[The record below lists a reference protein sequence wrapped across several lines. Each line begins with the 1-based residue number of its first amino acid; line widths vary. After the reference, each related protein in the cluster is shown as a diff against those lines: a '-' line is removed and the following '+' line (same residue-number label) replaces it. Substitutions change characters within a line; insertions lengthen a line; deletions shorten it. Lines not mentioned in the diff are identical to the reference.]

1 MMEKRN
7 RGNVSIQKSEN
18 YLHGNTVRKL
28 QSVPRREERDSLQRD
43 AKLRNH
49 ARRNREKALQMNPGY
64 VLFLAIATVITLV
77 VCINYLKLQSDITN
91 KISKISSLESELA
104 DLQSQNNEEYNKV
117 ATSVDLE
124 YIKNVAISELGMIY
138 AGEEQVI
145 LYDSK
150 DSDYVRQYEDIP
162 KEESSGLLGMLH

>member
-7 RGNVSIQKSEN
+7 RRNVSIQKSEN

-28 QSVPRREERDSLQRD
+28 QAVPRREERENLQKD

-77 VCINYLKLQSDITN
+77 VCINYLQLQSDITN
-91 KISKISSLESELA
+91 KISRISSLERELA

-117 ATSVDLE
+117 ANSVDLE
-124 YIKNVAISELGMIY
+124 HIKKVATQELGMIY

-150 DSDYVRQYEDIP
+150 DSDYVRQYEDVP
-162 KEESSGLLGMLH
+162 KEESSSLLGKLY